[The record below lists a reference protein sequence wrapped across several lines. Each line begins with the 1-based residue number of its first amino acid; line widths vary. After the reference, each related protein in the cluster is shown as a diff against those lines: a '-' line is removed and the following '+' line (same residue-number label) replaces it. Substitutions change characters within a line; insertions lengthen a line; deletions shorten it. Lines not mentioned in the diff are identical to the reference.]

1 MVMPVLYGCLPR
13 QIKCGRKSFR
23 IDPSFRTVLCCQQV
37 LADKVLSEGEKI
49 DTCVEFILQ
58 PKFAAYFMPRT
69 LKTELFKKYFE
80 DFVRMGERKREET
93 ERVFDFTQDAQ
104 YIYAAFFQCYGLDL
118 MGRDRD
124 LHWWSFMML
133 LGGLSNDT
141 RFMEIVSI
149 RTAKLPK
156 PTKYN
161 GEMRAELMRKKA
173 LLESSSQ
180 RRNGLNRYRGD
191 LPNWRLP
198 LRRGRKHKVVKTWQT
213 KKSYMK

>member
-173 LLESSSQ
+173 LFGIQLSEKERTEQVQGGFAKLAASLEA
-180 RRNGLNRYRGD
+180 
-191 LPNWRLP
+191 WA
-198 LRRGRKHKVVKTWQT
+198 KT
-213 KKSYMK
+213 